1 MSSEDEYAIFFSTNG
16 THNAQNG
23 KQIVGH
29 KSFASCCFIPT
40 QWLSPHKQVKESTCT
55 PQNHRRRAQ
64 ALQEEALG
72 SLRAWWRHPIQS
84 AAQAGDVAYMDS
96 FFNIGPNKTPS
107 NSPNIVST
115 PDVTPWWFD
124 DQVAY
129 SLWQPSFQTY
139 SDGQGRA
146 RRTLVFNPKWQNLN
160 SIKWLKIRNASSC
173 VVAQATNQL

>member
-107 NSPNIVST
+107 NSPSIVST
-115 PDVTPWWFD
+115 PDVTPGDLMIRLHTRFG
-124 DQVAY
+124 
-129 SLWQPSFQTY
+129 SRLSRLTRM
-139 SDGQGRA
+139 GREEPGEP
-146 RRTLVFNPKWQNLN
+146 LFLIQNDR
-160 SIKWLKIRNASSC
+160 I
-173 VVAQATNQL
+173 